1 MSERE
6 KMYQMIALMSCNPR
20 DWYVQQGPPRIEI
33 WGRTTDGKRMIA
45 EARDEVHTA
54 FLCMAANNYQ
64 RLSDKVTKLESI
76 NSDKLLEQITQ
87 QRDLLIEHIV
97 NQQHCNTCPAINTRK
112 KRGYVDRDHCKDQ
125 MTIWAELAAQG
136 LTR

>member
-6 KMYQMIALMSCNPR
+6 KMYEMIALMPCNPR
-20 DWYVQQGPPRIEI
+20 DWYVHQGPPRIEI
-33 WGRTTDGKRMIA
+33 WGRTADGKRMIA

-76 NSDKLLEQITQ
+76 NSDKFLEQIKQ

-97 NQQHCNTCPAINTRK
+97 NQQYCNTCPAINTCE
-112 KRGYVDRDHCKDQ
+112 KRGYVERDHCKDQ
-125 MTIWAELAAQG
+125 ITIWAELASQE